1 MLNRNAYEYSSHRH
15 FLYKSLKLVF
25 YFSPAE

>member
-1 MLNRNAYEYSSHRH
+1 MLNENAYEYSSHRH
-15 FLYKSLKLVF
+15 SLYKISKISF